1 MTRLTN
7 SPSGDR
13 PGTPAWRRRWDSL
26 TDRELYLACITVTVM
41 IMWGFFSLQVRLFI
55 GHFEPAFLF
64 MPTMVGMVVGAL
76 IARVLT
82 LQRSI
87 RATNERLLD
96 NQRRDMRYRL
106 AMHACDFAIWDWKL
120 AEDEIFVTQGGRNIL
135 GGTGSKEFV
144 STDWWRGWIHREDQ
158 DLMYRTMHAHIRG
171 ETSRYECEYRIRQE
185 TGEYLWVVDRAIAT
199 RDADGRAIRISGVIA
214 EITERKITEIAL
226 LEAKNEAEQASRTKS
241 EFLANMSHELRT
253 PLNAI
258 IGFSEILK
266 TQIFGPIGNPHYV
279 EDASDIWQS
288 GRHLLDIINDILD
301 LSRIE
306 SGKMSLTTER
316 VDLHD
321 CAGQT
326 LRMVE
331 EAAKARN
338 IRFEIAL
345 DGAPQ
350 FVLGDPRAVRQ
361 ILLNLLSNSV
371 KFTPD
376 GGLIHLA
383 AVLDGAGQVCLS
395 VRDTGIGMRPEDI
408 PVALSPFRQ
417 IDSSLA
423 RKHDGTG
430 LGLPLAKALTELQ
443 GGRFSIDSEP
453 GTGTEIVIAL
463 PQAQRAAA

>member
-1 MTRLTN
+1 
-7 SPSGDR
+7 
-13 PGTPAWRRRWDSL
+13 
-26 TDRELYLACITVTVM
+26 V
-41 IMWGFFSLQVRLFI
+41 
-55 GHFEPAFLF
+55 
-64 MPTMVGMVVGAL
+64 
-76 IARVLT
+76 
-82 LQRSI
+82 
-87 RATNERLLD
+87 
-96 NQRRDMRYRL
+96 
-106 AMHACDFAIWDWKL
+106 
-120 AEDEIFVTQGGRNIL
+120 
-135 GGTGSKEFV
+135 
-144 STDWWRGWIHREDQ
+144 
-158 DLMYRTMHAHIRG
+158 
-171 ETSRYECEYRIRQE
+171 EY
-185 TGEYLWVVDRAIAT
+185 
-199 RDADGRAIRISGVIA
+199 
-214 EITERKITEIAL
+214 
-226 LEAKNEAEQASRTKS
+226 
-241 EFLANMSHELRT
+241 
-253 PLNAI
+253 
-258 IGFSEILK
+258 
-266 TQIFGPIGNPHYV
+266 
-279 EDASDIWQS
+279 ASDIWQS
-288 GRHLLDIINDILD
+288 GRHLLDIINDILN

-306 SGKMSLTTER
+306 SGKMSLTTEW

-321 CAGQT
+321 RTGQT

-383 AVLDGAGQVCLS
+383 AVLDGAGQVCLL
-395 VRDTGIGMRPEDI
+395 VRDTSIGIRPEDI

-453 GTGTEIVIAL
+453 GTGTEIVISL